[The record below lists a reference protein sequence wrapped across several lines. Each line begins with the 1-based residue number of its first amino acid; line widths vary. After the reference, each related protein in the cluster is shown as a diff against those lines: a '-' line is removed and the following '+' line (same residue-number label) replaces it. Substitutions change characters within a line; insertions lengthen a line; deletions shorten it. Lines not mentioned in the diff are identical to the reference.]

1 LTIVCVPFGGFVAG
15 LVGARLLPAWGWR
28 TLFGVGGVLPLV
40 LGFVLVAT
48 LAESPRFMA
57 RHRERWGDL
66 VRLLR
71 RLGHTVPDDAE
82 FIDPTE
88 STRNASVGELL
99 VPEFR
104 RDTIALCASF
114 FFCLFAAYASVFWLP
129 SMLAAAFP
137 RVGADGLSVDVAS
150 SSNGLAAW
158 NLGGVVGALVGAA
171 VITRVGSRVTMIA
184 MCVGAVAGALA
195 VPQITPA
202 PTLAMFLLL
211 GWTGGL
217 VNGVQTTMYA
227 LAANVYPATIRAT
240 GVGTAV
246 AFGRIGGVVS
256 GYAGLSSGLTGLFAL
271 LAGFMAI
278 VALTLAA
285 VRRHIPRMVAGPAGA
300 GQYARARV

>member
-1 LTIVCVPFGGFVAG
+1 
-15 LVGARLLPAWGWR
+15 
-28 TLFGVGGVLPLV
+28 
-40 LGFVLVAT
+40 
-48 LAESPRFMA
+48 MA
-57 RHRERWGDL
+57 RHRERWSEL
-66 VRLLR
+66 VQLLR
-71 RLGHTVPDDAE
+71 KLGHSVPNDAE
-82 FIDPTE
+82 FVDPTE
-88 STRNASVGELL
+88 STRSSSVSELL

-104 RDTIALCASF
+104 RDTMALCASF

-129 SMLAAAFP
+129 SMLAG
-137 RVGADGLSVDVAS
+137 VGFDVAS

-158 NLGGVVGALVGAA
+158 NLGGVVGALLGAA
-171 VITRVGSRVTMIA
+171 IIVRVGSRATMIA
-184 MCVGAVAGALA
+184 MCIGAIAGALA
-195 VPQITPA
+195 VRQVTPA

-217 VNGVQTTMYA
+217 INGVQTTMYA
-227 LAANVYPATIRAT
+227 LAAHVYPATIRAT

-278 VALTLAA
+278 VAVTLGA
-285 VRRHIPRMVAGPAGA
+285 VRRHIPKMVAGPEGA